1 MDHRSRTTRL
11 ALLGAVLAAGCG
23 VAAAQEPRVAP
34 DGGVAAGVEANN
46 GVNTGTPGNGT
57 AGAAATANTGVTTGN
72 DTRVSG
78 AAGSATGRT
87 NATGTVGG
95 SLQCPPEPGT
105 VSAVDCRVE
114 GAVTGTVNGSGAP
127 VLRR

>member
-1 MDHRSRTTRL
+1 MDHRSRKARL
-11 ALLGAVLAAGCG
+11 ALLGVVLVAGCG
-23 VAAAQEPRVAP
+23 IAAAQEPRVAP

-46 GVNTGTPGNGT
+46 GVNTGTPANGN
-57 AGAAATANTGVTTGN
+57 AAAAATANTGVATGN

-78 AAGSATGRT
+78 ATGSATGRT

-105 VSAVDCRVE
+105 VSAIDCRVE
-114 GAVTGTVNGSGAP
+114 GAGNGTINSSGAP